1 VTPPTG
7 LLDKG
12 AAVEEW
18 ADLRFF
24 RPLGLRVVRR
34 LAPTRITADQV
45 TLASLAVGLLGG
57 HFFLYRS
64 WLLNAIGLL
73 LLVGSDVLDSADGQ
87 LARLRGTS
95 TRLGAVL
102 DGLSDNA
109 RFLNLYAHLFA
120 RVVLAGG
127 TPIPL
132 ALSVAIAAGLS
143 HSFQASVA
151 DFIRKVYLTIVAGSG
166 GIELP
171 EDLTREVPAGRVARL
186 ELAIYRGYLA
196 RFPRLCPA
204 SAAIVRAIRRGASR
218 PRLAADWERSQ
229 AGSVARTALFG
240 QNIRFLLVAVTALV
254 GWPMGFFWLTL
265 GPINLATLAVLVL
278 HERTAEGLAAVAGAI
293 GALAP
298 AESG

>member
-1 VTPPTG
+1 MTPPIG

-24 RPLGLRVVRR
+24 RPLGLRVVQW

-64 WLLNAIGLL
+64 WLLNAIGLA

-109 RFLNLYAHLFA
+109 RFLNLYAHLLV
-120 RVVLAGG
+120 RVVLAGD
-127 TPIPL
+127 TPVPL
-132 ALSVAIAAGLS
+132 AVGAALAAGLS

-151 DFIRKVYLTIVAGSG
+151 DFVRKVYLTIVAGSG
-166 GIELP
+166 GVELP
-171 EDLTREVPAGRVARL
+171 EDLTRESPAGWAARL
-186 ELAIYRGYLA
+186 ELAIYRRYLA

-204 SAAIVRAIRRGASR
+204 SAALVRAIRRGPPR
-218 PRLAADWERSQ
+218 PRLAAAWERNQ
-229 AGSVARTALFG
+229 AGSVAGTALFG
-240 QNIRFLLVAVTALV
+240 QNIRFLLVAATALP

-265 GPINLATLAVLVL
+265 GPINLATLAVLAI
-278 HERTAEGLAAVAGAI
+278 HERKAARLAAVAGSV

-298 AESG
+298 AGSG